1 MHYILSYI
9 WAEGNFPRVF
19 FFYISDSYL
28 VENLSTHV
36 IPSCLT
42 FHDKAESM

>member
-1 MHYILSYI
+1 MYYILSYI
-9 WAEGNFPRVF
+9 QAEGNFPRVF

-36 IPSCLT
+36 IQYCLT
-42 FHDKAESM
+42 FHDKTESM